1 MNSIFPSGFFER
13 TGDSCVSDFA
23 EEYFA
28 AFDAMPGILAA
39 TGYDTIGLLKHM
51 MAVNGVRTRGEL
63 KDALLECRDFPGLTG
78 NVVFDPEGEVEKE
91 PFLLTISGRR
101 MVVYR

>member
-1 MNSIFPSGFFER
+1 MMELK
-13 TGDSCVSDFA
+13 
-23 EEYFA
+23 
-28 AFDAMPGILAA
+28 GI
-39 TGYDTIGLLKHM
+39 
-51 MAVNGVRTRGEL
+51 RTRGQL

-91 PFLLTISGRR
+91 PILLTISGSR